1 MKKDL
6 TVSNL
11 NKHGFIASLYE
22 NREEALKYLLSIIP
36 TDASVGFGGSQTV
49 IEIGLPELLIK
60 RGNTVYHRSYTD
72 MDVEEIYKKSAVAD
86 FYIASANALT
96 EEGEIINIDGR
107 GNRVS
112 AMIYGAK
119 NVIFVAGTNKIT
131 KDIASGIERTR
142 NISSPKNCVRLNKKT
157 PCAVTGKC
165 ERCNSP
171 DTICRATVIHHHP
184 TAAQKA
190 FVVVINETLGY

>member
-1 MKKDL
+1 MNSIETIK
-6 TVSNL
+6 NL
-11 NKHGFIASLYE
+11 NKHGFVASLYE
-22 NREEALKYLLSIIP
+22 KREEALNYLLSIIP
-36 TDASVGFGGSQTV
+36 PDASVGFGGSQTV
-49 IEIGLPELLIK
+49 IDIGLPELLIS
-60 RGNTVYHRSYTD
+60 RGNTVYHRSYTK
-72 MDVEEIYKKSAVAD
+72 MDAEEVYKKSATAD

-107 GNRVS
+107 GNRIS
-112 AMIYGAK
+112 AMIYGTK

-142 NISSPKNCVRLNKKT
+142 NVSSPKNCVRLNKKT

-184 TAAQKA
+184 TVAQKA
-190 FVVVINETLGY
+190 FVVLINETLGY

>member
-1 MKKDL
+1 MNYDG
-6 TVSNL
+6 TVKNL

-22 NREEALKYLLSIIP
+22 KREEALKFLLSIIP
-36 TDASVGFGGSQTV
+36 SDATVGFGGSQTV
-49 IEIGLPELLIK
+49 IELGLPELLIS
-60 RGNTVYHRSYTD
+60 RGNTVYHRSYTKLD
-72 MDVEEIYKKSAVAD
+72 AEEIYKLSATAD

-96 EEGEIINIDGR
+96 EEGELINIDGR

-142 NISSPKNCVRLNKKT
+142 NISGPKNCVRLNKKT
-157 PCAVTGKC
+157 PCAITGKC

-184 TAAQKA
+184 TVAQKA
-190 FVVVINETLGY
+190 FVVLINETLGY